1 MIQNIFNVSIFFIVF
16 RETLEASVV
25 VSVLLAFIKQG
36 VGKSFEY
43 PTVYKKLVRH
53 IWVGVGLGFLICLV
67 IGGAFIGT
75 WYTLGTDI
83 WGASEDLW
91 EGILSIV
98 AAIIISIMGLALL
111 RLNKM
116 KEKWRVKIA
125 KALEQSNIRGKG
137 RFRHFMRKYAMAILP
152 FITVLR
158 EGVEAIVFVGGVSIS
173 SSAKAFPLPVVCGL
187 AAGCVVG
194 YILYKGGDFMKIQY
208 FLIVATCF
216 LYLVA
221 SGLFSKGVWSFQ
233 NHEWVKLVGSDVS
246 EEGDGPGSYDIRKN
260 LWHVN
265 CCNGETSGGW
275 MIFNA
280 ILGWENSAT
289 YGSVISYN
297 LYWLTLMMTIGLM
310 LFKERHG
317 HHPFLKFWTKKRN
330 AAPLA
335 QEEQKSP
342 ENEIQQFGSSD
353 GSREIKE
360 AVISVV

>member
-1 MIQNIFNVSIFFIVF
+1 MIQDIFNVSIFFIVF

-36 VGKSFEY
+36 VGKSAED

-158 EGVEAIVFVGGVSIS
+158 EGVEAIVFR
-173 SSAKAFPLPVVCGL
+173 
-187 AAGCVVG
+187 
-194 YILYKGGDFMKIQY
+194 GDIMKIQY

-221 SGLFSKGVWSFQ
+221 SGLFSNGVWSFQ
-233 NHEWVKLVGSDVS
+233 NHEWVKLVGGDVS

-317 HHPFLKFWTKKRN
+317 HYPFLKFWTKKRN

-353 GSREIKE
+353 GSRETKE
-360 AVISVV
+360 AVVSVV